1 MARLLLIV
9 SRTEPARVTYFK
21 HVFGGET
28 ADVITD
34 RRIEERRQRRERV
47 AAERRR
53 EDRRRRDIT
62 KDLQTNGWAAV
73 RSWARQRSSTRH
85 LLRRVVSARTGEE
98 RRTAERYAG
107 PVKFF
112 DAIAKDG
119 ALLRWGAQPRP
130 AS

>member
-1 MARLLLIV
+1 MACLLLIV

-34 RRIEERRQRRERV
+34 RRVEERRQRRERV

-62 KDLQTNGWAAV
+62 KDLQTKWLGGGVELGKAAFKH
-73 RSWARQRSSTRH
+73 APSS
-85 LLRRVVSARTGEE
+85 
-98 RRTAERYAG
+98 
-107 PVKFF
+107 
-112 DAIAKDG
+112 
-119 ALLRWGAQPRP
+119 P
-130 AS
+130 ASCIGAHRRGATNG